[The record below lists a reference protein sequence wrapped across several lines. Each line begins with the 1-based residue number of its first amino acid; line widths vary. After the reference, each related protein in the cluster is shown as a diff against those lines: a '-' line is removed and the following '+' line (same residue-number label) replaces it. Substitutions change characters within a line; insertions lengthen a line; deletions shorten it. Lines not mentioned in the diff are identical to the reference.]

1 MSLWKKLTEYNDSP
15 AYPMHMPGHKRRGE
29 GAFAWYG
36 MDITE
41 IDGFDN
47 LHDAQGILKE
57 AMDRAAKVMGA
68 KRSWFVVNGS
78 TCGLLAG
85 IFAITKQGD
94 RVLVARNCHKAVSHA
109 LMLRGLQPVWI
120 YPKINSLGFPEAI
133 TLEQVKCRFAEAQK
147 EQPIRACILTSPT
160 YEGVV
165 SPIAEIADFCHEH
178 DMLLLVDEAHGA
190 HLPLA
195 KNVAGTS
202 ANMQRLGKES
212 VREPG
217 KRLIQE
223 SENEAAQSG
232 KEPIYDTLT
241 FPPSALSQD
250 ADIVVQ
256 SLHKTLPSPTQ
267 TAIISLGSE
276 RVAPERVEQFLDI
289 FETSS
294 PSYPLMAGMDA
305 CMEWAEREGA
315 EAMRVYAGRLAAFYR
330 EAAELTELAAYDAS
344 GRDPGKLLI
353 FDKKFR
359 MTGREI
365 YDILKDE
372 FAIQPEMS
380 VGCYVL
386 LMTSPMDGEEAYE
399 RVTEALRA
407 IDRRLADEPFSREI
421 TGLAQ
426 DDTGVMKNADHELC
440 MANVATEAKKERP
453 LFSIEP
459 ESHVCT
465 TIPRPETVLPM
476 ADALELPYMER
487 GVDEL
492 TGDEICADWVT
503 PYPPGVPVLVPG
515 ERVGDALAWLQANW
529 DKIKVVIK

>member
-15 AYPMHMPGHKRRGE
+15 VYPMHMPGHKRQGK

-47 LHDAQGILKE
+47 LHDARGILKE
-57 AMDRAAKVMGA
+57 AMERAAEVMGA

-85 IFAITKQGD
+85 IFALTNQGD

-109 LMLRGLQPVWI
+109 LMLRGLLPVWI
-120 YPKINSLGFPEAI
+120 YPEINPLGFPEAI
-133 TLEQVKCRFAEAQK
+133 TAGQVKCRFAEANGSGDR
-147 EQPIRACILTSPT
+147 PIRACILTSPT

-165 SPIAEIADFCHEH
+165 SPLAEIAEFCHGNG
-178 DMLLLVDEAHGA
+178 MFLLVDEAHGA

-195 KNVAGTS
+195 KGMS
-202 ANMQRLGKES
+202 A
-212 VREPG
+212 
-217 KRLIQE
+217 
-223 SENEAAQSG
+223 
-232 KEPIYDTLT
+232 
-241 FPPSALSQD
+241 FPKGALSQD

-256 SLHKTLPSPTQ
+256 SLHKILPSPTQ
-267 TAIISLGSE
+267 TALISLGSE
-276 RVAPERVEQFLDI
+276 RISPERIEQYLDI

-305 CMEWAEREGA
+305 CMEWAEQEGA
-315 EAMRVYAGRLAAFYR
+315 AAMEAYGRRLAAFYR
-330 EAAELTELAAYDAS
+330 EAAELKELAAYSAA

-372 FAIQPEMS
+372 FAVQPEMCS
-380 VGCYVL
+380 DRYAL
-386 LMTSPMDGEEAYE
+386 LMTSPMDREEAYE
-399 RVTEALRA
+399 RVTEALRV
-407 IDRRLADEPFSREI
+407 IDGRLSEAADGEESTSCASDGAPWTKQETPAGDSAGIALYAF
-421 TGLAQ
+421 
-426 DDTGVMKNADHELC
+426 AD
-440 MANVATEAKKERP
+440 MP
-453 LFSIEP
+453 GS
-459 ESHVCT
+459 
-465 TIPRPETVLPM
+465 ETVLPM
-476 ADALELPYMER
+476 AEALELPYEER
-487 GVDEL
+487 RVDEL
-492 TGDEICADWVT
+492 TGEEICADWVT

-515 ERVGDALAWLQANW
+515 ERVGDALAWLKANW
-529 DKIKVVIK
+529 DSIRVVTK